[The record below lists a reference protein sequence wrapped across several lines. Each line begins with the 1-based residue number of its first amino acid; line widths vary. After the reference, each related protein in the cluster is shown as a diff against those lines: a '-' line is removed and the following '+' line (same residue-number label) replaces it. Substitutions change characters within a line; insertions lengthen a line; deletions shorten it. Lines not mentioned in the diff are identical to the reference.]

1 MSSRVLAEPGD
12 ITSTYG
18 ALCSALGYWFEEH
31 DLLELAL
38 THRSWCAEHDGAP
51 SNERLEFLGDA
62 VLGLSITDSLYHNEP
77 SQAEGQLAKA
87 RAEVVS
93 APVLA
98 SIAQSLDIGPLL
110 RLGRGEEL
118 SGGREKESILADA
131 MEAVMA
137 AVYLDGGWEPARRVV
152 IGLLAGEA
160 AKAQTNPGEHD
171 YKTRLQ
177 ERAAELSLQ
186 SPQYEISSTG
196 PDHGRI
202 FMSTVQVA
210 TIEGRGSGTSKKQA
224 QQRAAEQALTLLD
237 AGQEPFHDETDPME
251 KAAVRSGGTQ

>member
-1 MSSRVLAEPGD
+1 MAEPGD
-12 ITSTYG
+12 LTSTYG
-18 ALCSALGYWFEEH
+18 ALCSALGYSFEEH
-31 DLLELAL
+31 ELLELAL

-62 VLGLSITDSLYHNEP
+62 VLGLSITDSLYHNDP

-98 SIAQSLDIGPLL
+98 SIAQSLDLGPLL

-118 SGGREKESILADA
+118 SGGRDKESILADA

-137 AVYLDGGWEPARRVV
+137 AMYLDGGWESARRVV
-152 IGLLAGEA
+152 VRLLAGEA
-160 AKAQTNPGEHD
+160 AKAQTNPGERD

-177 ERAAELSLQ
+177 ERAAELSMP

-202 FMSTVQVA
+202 FISTVQVA
-210 TIEGRGSGTSKKQA
+210 SMEGRGSGTSKKQA

-237 AGQEPFHDETDPME
+237 AGEEPFLDETDPVE
-251 KAAVRSGGTQ
+251 RAAVRSGGTQ